1 MGREHIGARKYIYL
15 CLTSLIFFSFFGC
28 ATFEG
33 MKKRRVARQGLLRGQ
48 ELLIKGA
55 YKESLRE
62 NQEVYSMVGENAPG
76 DEAIFTMGLIYAHY
90 KNPEKDYRKAI
101 SFFKKLIEDYPQSTL
116 VEQARIWVDTLDAIE
131 KEKQVDS
138 EKVQKKREV
147 KGQEQSAR
155 KLFNEG
161 LNYANNENH
170 KKNYKEAIESF
181 NKIIM
186 NYPQSTLVK
195 QAKIW
200 VGTLEIIEQEKK
212 VDIEIEQ
219 KKKELER
226 QIVEREEMFPNGDPT
241 QTDSKKGGT
250 PADADRVNHKEQ
262 ALSRKKDAHITVLGE
277 EGGSL
282 YFVALNHFKKANKTL
297 FELILQA
304 NPSITDVRQ
313 IEDHQ
318 EIIVP
323 VITAESYIKKIPGGD
338 YRVYIGTFTTYA
350 IAAAYSQKIGSA
362 EKRFFIDSHEFS
374 SQDRWYRLTM
384 GDFKDKEEA
393 LKIVSLLEE
402 KGLIYIPPK
411 LDMMREEKQV
421 DNEKAEKNRELKK
434 QE

>member
-1 MGREHIGARKYIYL
+1 
-15 CLTSLIFFSFFGC
+15 
-28 ATFEG
+28 

-48 ELLIKGA
+48 ELLTKGA

-90 KNPEKDYRKAI
+90 KNPEKDYKKAI
-101 SFFKKLIEDYPQSTL
+101 SFFKKLIEDYPRSTL
-116 VEQARIWVDTLDAIE
+116 VEQARIWVGTLDAIE

-138 EKVQKKREV
+138 EKGQKKREV

-161 LNYANNENH
+161 LNYANNENPE
-170 KKNYKEAIESF
+170 KNYKAAIDSF
-181 NKIIM
+181 NNIIT

-200 VGTLEIIEQEKK
+200 VGTLDIIEQEKQ

-219 KKKELER
+219 KKKKLER
-226 QIVEREEMFPNGDPT
+226 QIVEREEVSPNGDPT
-241 QTDSKKGGT
+241 QTDSKQGGT
-250 PADADRVNHKEQ
+250 PAAADRVSQEDS
-262 ALSRKKDAHITVLGE
+262 APSRKKDAHITVLE
-277 EGGSL
+277 DEGGSL
-282 YFVALNHFKKANKTL
+282 YFLALNHYQKTNATL
-297 FELILQA
+297 WDLILQA
-304 NPSITDVRQ
+304 NPSITDFRQ
-313 IEDHQ
+313 INDHQ

-323 VITAESYIKKIPGGD
+323 VINAESYIKKISDED
-338 YRVYIGTFTTYA
+338 YRVYIGTFTTRA
-350 IAAAYSQKIGSA
+350 IAAAYSQKVGSA
-362 EKRFFIDSHEFS
+362 EKPFSIDSREFS

-384 GDFKDKEEA
+384 DDFKDKEEA

-402 KGLIYIPPK
+402 KGLIYIPPE
-411 LDMMREEKQV
+411 LDMMGEEKQV